1 MFESLLGAFQGDSLS
16 GKLFTLVLAAALHHL
31 RAVTGRPNPPVWEGI
46 PMEWQYSDDCDFN
59 DEDKAA
65 LVELE
70 KQAKITLG
78 EWNLSVNV
86 SKTEYVTLYVA
97 KKGDKDC
104 NNKSLH
110 KDEPWRSSKLLGSL
124 LCSERD
130 VASRCIKGDIA
141 FRKFEKV
148 WLTGKKISLD
158 RRLRLYEAQVV
169 SVMLYNS
176 NSWCAT
182 NVALNKL
189 DVTHRKHLRRIL
201 NIRWPKSMISNKA
214 LYKRCNVKMLSERV
228 AEYRWKMLGH
238 VLRSDENT
246 AAHQALAYA
255 VETLDCVGRRG
266 APQANLFTVLTQDL
280 EYRHLYF
287 RNFEEFNELRD
298 IARCR
303 TCWRNCF

>member
-1 MFESLLGAFQGDSLS
+1 M
-16 GKLFTLVLAAALHHL
+16 LVRRSMWH
-31 RAVTGRPNPPVWEGI
+31 
-46 PMEWQYSDDCDFN
+46 
-59 DEDKAA
+59 
-65 LVELE
+65 
-70 KQAKITLG
+70 
-78 EWNLSVNV
+78 SVV
-86 SKTEYVTLYVA
+86 
-97 KKGDKDC
+97 KKGDKDN

-148 WLTGKKISLD
+148 WLAGKKISLD

-182 NVALNKL
+182 NITLNKLEL

-255 VETLDCVGRRG
+255 VETLDCAGRRG

-280 EYRHLYF
+280 EYRQLNF
-287 RNFEEFNELRD
+287 RTFEEFNELRD

-303 TCWRNCF
+303 TCWRDYF